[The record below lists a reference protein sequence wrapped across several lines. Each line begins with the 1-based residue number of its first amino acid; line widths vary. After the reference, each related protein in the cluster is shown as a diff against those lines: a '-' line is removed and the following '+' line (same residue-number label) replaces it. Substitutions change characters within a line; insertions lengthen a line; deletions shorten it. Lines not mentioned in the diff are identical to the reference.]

1 MTSRFYH
8 TSMALASSRARQQ
21 SHIQSHIKE
30 IVSLRTMQQAIQ
42 PRIVVVPRELLPMVR
57 LVRDVLWNL
66 GYSPINLEF
75 LELLCSDLELLAV
88 MQRIALRLLGQGGE
102 TCQK

>member
-1 MTSRFYH
+1 M
-8 TSMALASSRARQQ
+8 
-21 SHIQSHIKE
+21 
-30 IVSLRTMQQAIQ
+30 RTMQQAIQ